1 MDPRGLSELEAQV
14 ATYASQGESSKMI
27 SYRLGLSPSYISRLL
42 KDSMHKLGVKT
53 QPQLVEKM
61 RGIPESAA

>member
-1 MDPRGLSELEAQV
+1 MRKLS
-14 ATYASQGESSKMI
+14 
-27 SYRLGLSPSYISRLL
+27 
-42 KDSMHKLGVKT
+42 VKT

>member
-1 MDPRGLSELEAQV
+1 
-14 ATYASQGESSKMI
+14 MI
-27 SYRLGLSPSYISRLL
+27 SYRLGLSPSYVSRLL
-42 KDSMHKLGVKT
+42 NDAMRKLGVKT